1 MKKYFVFL
9 LTLCFLEILS
19 AQEHSVYGD
28 TTLYGLANIAND
40 DVLAEET
47 EAAQFNFGLVQ
58 DLSACFSVGPLT
70 TVNMD
75 LLFTGSLLDYTSSE
89 SSGET
94 LVAPVQ
100 MEINQLYMQLPL
112 ADTVMFYGGKR
123 IKEMGSAQY
132 FSLVN
137 RINPR
142 LFTNT
147 RVSSQGAGLIELN
160 YFPLYW
166 LNIGGNLFF
175 KDVDYTSP
183 QWDELNILGQVDL
196 QLYPFDLSLFSYVE
210 GFENFPL
217 GASASV
223 QLGYFTVYGEYL
235 YTYDGATKILSDATN
250 PNCLEAFELRDG
262 NNYQAVTSGV
272 RYCSSDFTL
281 GLEYS
286 YNSDLLTVSEA
297 DDMQDYIENLAT
309 SVAKQGCIDSSYSQ
323 YSYLLHN
330 AVFYGSYTPSF
341 MTDFTLAGE
350 TVCSFPSSVDDFSRL
365 WGYNAQ
371 LSASYALAQ
380 SVTVQL
386 RFDWYSGGADSEYVL
401 YKAEK
406 GQGMLLVTI
415 SF

>member
-9 LTLCFLEILS
+9 LTLCCLEILS

-28 TTLYGLANIAND
+28 MTLYGLANIAND
-40 DVLAEET
+40 DALAEEK
-47 EAAQFNFGLVQ
+47 EGAQFNFGLVQ

-75 LLFTGSLLDYTSSE
+75 LLFTGSLLDYTSGPLTS
-89 SSGET
+89 
-94 LVAPVQ
+94 VAPVQ

-132 FSLVN
+132 FPLVN

-175 KDVDYTSP
+175 KDVDYTAP
-183 QWDELNILGQVDL
+183 QWDELNILAQVDF
-196 QLYPFDLSLFSYVE
+196 QLYPFDVSLFSYIE

-217 GASASV
+217 GVSASV
-223 QLGYFTVYGEYL
+223 QLCYFTLYGEYL
-235 YTYDGATKILSDATN
+235 YTYDGSTKILTAATN
-250 PNCLEAFELRDG
+250 SDYSNAFELRDG

-272 RYCSSDFTL
+272 RYSASNLTL

-286 YNSDLLTVSEA
+286 YNSDLLTGSEA
-297 DDMQDYIENLAT
+297 DDMHNYIKSANC
-309 SVAKQGCIDSSYSQ
+309 SDKQGCIDLYYSQ
-323 YSYLLHN
+323 YSYFPHN
-330 AVFYGSYTPSF
+330 AVFYGSYIPSF
-341 MTDFTLAGE
+341 MTDFTLAGK
-350 TVCSFPSSVDDFSRL
+350 TVCSFPSSFDDFSRL

-406 GQGMLLVTI
+406 GQGMLLLNI